1 VQHTRVLESFRCR
14 SSPLLVQT
22 AFRLPEQEL
31 LNYPMMKTLSIG
43 SLGVLL
49 HVGLVA
55 MVSAQQMPPSPV
67 SYTDAKEYPLRRS
80 VQLPGTVEAL
90 KVSTVASEV
99 AGMVVEF
106 SAHEG
111 AAVTKGQPLARLR
124 RENHQLSLTSAEAQ
138 LKEDEARHKLAERNL
153 ERTRELFGSKDVSQ
167 KQLDD
172 AQFELNAWQGR
183 VDKQRA
189 EIAKIKDELERHTI
203 VAPFGGVVVRK
214 FTELGQ
220 WLAEGGPVVELMSLD
235 EMDVVAEVPER
246 YFNSLKLRART
257 QVVFEALSGLRVDGR
272 VSAVIPR
279 ADPQARTFR
288 AKIRIPNP
296 GGRIGAG
303 MLAQISL
310 PEGDPYR
317 AVVVPKDAVVTRG
330 PQKLIYLVNGD
341 NKIAEVPV
349 QLGSGVGAWIEVQ
362 GGVQAGQRVVTRGN
376 ERLMNGQAVQ
386 GQPLEMRL
394 P

>member
-1 VQHTRVLESFRCR
+1 MV
-14 SSPLLVQT
+14 
-22 AFRLPEQEL
+22 
-31 LNYPMMKTLSIG
+31 KKLSIYFLG
-43 SLGVLL
+43 FLSLAVPMGI
-49 HVGLVA
+49 
-55 MVSAQQMPPSPV
+55 SFAQQMPPSPV
-67 SYTDAKEYPLRRS
+67 SYTEAKEYPLRRS
-80 VQLPGTVEAL
+80 VQLPGSVEAL

-99 AGMVVEF
+99 AGIVVEF
-106 SAHEG
+106 SAREG
-111 AAVTKGQPLARLR
+111 GAVTRGQPLARLR

-153 ERTRELFGSKDVSQ
+153 DRTRELFGTKDVSQ

-203 VAPFGGVVVRK
+203 VAPFGGVVVRE

-220 WLAEGGPVVELMSLD
+220 WLAEGGPVVELMALD

-246 YFNSLKLRART
+246 YFNSLKPRART
-257 QVVFEALSGLRVDGR
+257 QVIFEALGGLRVEGR
-272 VSAVIPR
+272 VSAIIPR

-330 PQKLIYLVNGD
+330 PQKLVYLVNG
-341 NKIAEVPV
+341 NNTIAEVPV
-349 QLGSGVGAWIEVQ
+349 QVGSGVGGWVEVQ
-362 GGVQAGQRVVTRGN
+362 GGVQAGQKVVTRGN
-376 ERLMNGQAVQ
+376 ERLMNGQPVQ
-386 GQPLEMRL
+386 GQPLEVRL

>member
-1 VQHTRVLESFRCR
+1 MPTKKKLPFCLLG
-14 SSPLLVQT
+14 LLVGAGLLST
-22 AFRLPEQEL
+22 A
-31 LNYPMMKTLSIG
+31 
-43 SLGVLL
+43 
-49 HVGLVA
+49 
-55 MVSAQQMPPSPV
+55 SAQQMPPSPV
-67 SYTDAKEYPLRRS
+67 SYTEAKKHPLKRS

-90 KVSTVASEV
+90 KVSIVASEV
-99 AGMVVEF
+99 AGLVVEF
-106 SAHEG
+106 NAREG
-111 AAVTKGQPLARLR
+111 TAVAKGQPLTRLR
-124 RENHQLSLTSAEAQ
+124 RENHELSLTSAEAQ

-153 ERTRELFGSKDVSQ
+153 ERIRELFGTKDVSQ

-189 EIAKIKDELERHTI
+189 EVAKIKDELERHTI
-203 VAPFGGVVVRK
+203 VAPFSGVVVRK

-220 WLAEGGPVVELMSLD
+220 WVAEGGPVVELMALD

-257 QVVFEALSGLRVDGR
+257 QVVFEVLSGLRVEGR
-272 VSAVIPR
+272 VSAIVPR

-310 PEGDPYR
+310 PEGDAYS

-330 PQKLIYLVNGD
+330 PQKLVYLVNG
-341 NKIAEVPV
+341 NNTISEVPV
-349 QLGSGVGAWIEVQ
+349 QVGAGVGAWVEVQ
-362 GGVQAGQRVVTRGN
+362 GSVQPGHKVVTRGN
-376 ERLMNGQAVQ
+376 ERLMNGQAVR
-386 GQPLEMRL
+386 GEPLEMRL